1 MKVLELC
8 VESIGEGVTKIK
20 AGDSVIPFYF
30 CLNPKTNLCQNSRS
44 VVKSFCHFT
53 ETSTFSEYTVVA
65 DVSAAKID
73 PTAPLDK
80 ACLLGC
86 GISTG
91 YSTPVNTAKVETV
104 SICSIFVLEAGEL
117 AVIMECKVVGAFQI
131 IDIHINKDKFSNT
144 KACGSSDCIN
154 TQDFSKPTQE
164 VLTKMPDG
172 RSGLLIQA
180 YWQNEGHESSPPA
193 GQCGGWL
200 SCFRRRNRHTSP
212 LEARKSRELL
222 KAGV

>member
-1 MKVLELC
+1 MPDGTRRFACK
-8 VESIGEGVTKIK
+8 
-20 AGDSVIPFYF
+20 
-30 CLNPKTNLCQNSRS
+30 
-44 VVKSFCHFT
+44 VKSFCHFT

-180 YWQNEGHESSPPA
+180 YWQNEGHESSPP
-193 GQCGGWL
+193 GNPQRRRSGCGGWL
-200 SCFRRRNRHTSP
+200 SCFRRRNRHSSLSP
-212 LEARKSRELL
+212 
-222 KAGV
+222 G